1 MARPREF
8 DEDRVK
14 EALMKIFWQKGY
26 EATSMQ
32 DLVDAT
38 GLLKGSLYGAFG
50 DKQALYLI
58 ALVHYEQTRIQAGI
72 DMLLGRADAREKISA
87 LFDGVI
93 KAAKAGEFSG
103 GCLLCNASI
112 EMAPVDAAVE
122 NSVKSTI
129 HRFQTA
135 VKKAIE
141 SELSA
146 RDDATV
152 LSALIVS
159 AYFGTRILAKAGAP
173 LQMIA
178 ATRDQCLKTLNLA
191 KPVR

>member
-8 DEDRVK
+8 DEERVK
-14 EALMKIFWQKGY
+14 DTLMRVFWKKGY

-50 DKQALYLI
+50 DKQALYMI
-58 ALVHYEQTRIQAGI
+58 ALAYYDHTRMQAGI
-72 DMLLGRADAREKISA
+72 DMLLGEGSAKQKISG
-87 LFDGVI
+87 LFDSVI
-93 KAAKAGEFSG
+93 EAAKAGEFAG

-112 EMAPVDAAVE
+112 EMAPVDSAVA

-129 HRFQTA
+129 RRFQA
-135 VKKAIE
+135 AIKKAIE
-141 SELSA
+141 PAIKAS
-146 RDDATV
+146 DDANS
-152 LSALIVS
+152 LSGLILS
-159 AYFGTRILAKAGAP
+159 AYFGARVLAKAGAP

-178 ATRDQCLKTLNLA
+178 DTRDRFLKDLN
-191 KPVR
+191 